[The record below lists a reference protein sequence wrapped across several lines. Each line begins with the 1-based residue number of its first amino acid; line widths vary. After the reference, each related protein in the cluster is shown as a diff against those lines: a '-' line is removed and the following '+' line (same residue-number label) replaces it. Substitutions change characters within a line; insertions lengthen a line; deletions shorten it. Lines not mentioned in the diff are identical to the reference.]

1 MAKRDYY
8 EVLGV
13 SKTATED
20 EIKKAYRKIALQN
33 HPDTHPNDKDAE
45 ERFKEASEAYEV
57 LSDPKKRST
66 YDQFGFSGMNGF
78 QGGAAGNYS
87 NVYRDF
93 SDIFGGAGGFEDIF
107 SSFFGGGSRRRQG
120 GSTRM
125 AGATLSYNLTIDLKE
140 AVFGCKKEIAFSHN
154 VICPSCHGQG
164 GTGRHTCPSCGGTGR
179 QVQGGGFFQITSTC
193 RTCGGTG
200 SVVDNPC
207 ASCHGTG
214 FQSQSQKL
222 AINIPAGA
230 FDGLQLS
237 LRGKGDAGRDG
248 GPDGDLIVNISVRP
262 DKYFKREDDDLIIQM
277 PISIAKATLGGSLN
291 VPTIDGT
298 TAVINV
304 DAGTQS
310 GSMLR
315 LKGKGVPSMRT
326 GRRGD
331 MYVRLVV
338 NIPRRLSFKAKG
350 LMKELA
356 AELKET
362 DSPEPM
368 EYNG

>member
-1 MAKRDYY
+1 MSVRSIIIG
-8 EVLGV
+8 LG
-13 SKTATED
+13 
-20 EIKKAYRKIALQN
+20 KA
-33 HPDTHPNDKDAE
+33 
-45 ERFKEASEAYEV
+45 F
-57 LSDPKKRST
+57 
-66 YDQFGFSGMNGF
+66 
-78 QGGAAGNYS
+78 
-87 NVYRDF
+87 
-93 SDIFGGAGGFEDIF
+93 
-107 SSFFGGGSRRRQG
+107 
-120 GSTRM
+120 
-125 AGATLSYNLTIDLKE
+125 NL
-140 AVFGCKKEIAFSHN
+140 HR
-154 VICPSCHGQG
+154 VIC
-164 GTGRHTCPSCGGTGR
+164 
-179 QVQGGGFFQITSTC
+179 
-193 RTCGGTG
+193 
-200 SVVDNPC
+200 
-207 ASCHGTG
+207 
-214 FQSQSQKL
+214 
-222 AINIPAGA
+222 
-230 FDGLQLS
+230 
-237 LRGKGDAGRDG
+237 
-248 GPDGDLIVNISVRP
+248 
-262 DKYFKREDDDLIIQM
+262 EDDDLIIQM